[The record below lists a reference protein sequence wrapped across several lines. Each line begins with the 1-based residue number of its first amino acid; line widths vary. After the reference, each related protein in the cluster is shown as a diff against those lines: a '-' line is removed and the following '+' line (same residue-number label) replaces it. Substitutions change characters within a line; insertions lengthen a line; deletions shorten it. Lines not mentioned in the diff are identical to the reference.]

1 MSVSIIVAMSTNKV
15 IGKDNNLPWKL
26 PSDLK
31 RFKKLTSGKTVIMGR
46 KCYESIGKPL
56 PNRTNVIITRNT
68 DYVADGC
75 EVRYDLEEAIKEFNI
90 EGEEVFIIGGSDIYK
105 MAFPI
110 ADKLYLTH
118 VVAEIEGDTFL
129 EGLIE
134 SDWKLIAFEG
144 YFEEDNLKY
153 RFEDYIK

>member
-15 IGKDNNLPWKL
+15 IGKDNDLPWKL

-31 RFKKLTSGKTVIMGR
+31 RFKSITSGKTVIMGR
-46 KCYESIGKPL
+46 KCYESIGRPL
-56 PNRTNVIITRNT
+56 PNRTNVIITRNE
-68 DYVADGC
+68 DYEAEGC
-75 EVRYDLEEAIKEFNI
+75 EVRHDLESAIAEFNK
-90 EGEEVFIIGGSDIYK
+90 EGEEVFIIGGSEIYK
-105 MAFPI
+105 AAFPI

-129 EGLIE
+129 EGLVE
-134 SDWKLIAFEG
+134 SDWKLVAFEG
-144 YFEEDNLKY
+144 HYEENNLKF

>member
-15 IGKDNNLPWKL
+15 IGKDNDLPWKL

-31 RFKKLTSGKTVIMGR
+31 RFKSITSGKTVIMGR
-46 KCYESIGKPL
+46 KCYESIGRPL
-56 PNRTNVIITRNT
+56 PNRTNVIITRNE
-68 DYVADGC
+68 DYEAEGC
-75 EVRYDLEEAIKEFNI
+75 EVRHDLESAIAEFNK
-90 EGEEVFIIGGSDIYK
+90 EGEEVFIIGGSEIYK
-105 MAFPI
+105 AAFPI

-129 EGLIE
+129 EGLVE
-134 SDWKLIAFEG
+134 SDWKLVGFEG
-144 YFEEDNLKY
+144 HYEEDNLKF